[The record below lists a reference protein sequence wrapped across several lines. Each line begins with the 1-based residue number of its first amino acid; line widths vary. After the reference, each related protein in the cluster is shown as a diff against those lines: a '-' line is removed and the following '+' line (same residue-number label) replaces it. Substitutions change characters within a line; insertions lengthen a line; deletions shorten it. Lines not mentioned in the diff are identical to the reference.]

1 MAAPSRPGPKPTTPS
16 ATTSRTTTTHGAAT
30 RPHET
35 TAPSPFAARA
45 TPRFA
50 RLLPEAPST
59 PAALILRIQ
68 GVSIRVEA
76 GFEQAPERQLELA
89 RFGFGLASSGGHGA
103 VHEGRMIAHGLPVYV
118 ALEPVDMRL
127 GYERLGGIV
136 RERMQAEPRSR
147 ALFVFVGKRGHTMK
161 ILTWDGT
168 GAIVIHKKLDAGRF
182 ELPKPTCVGEQQVMV
197 SDALFEVIYKG
208 VRIAPKAPRRRIH

>member
-1 MAAPSRPGPKPTTPS
+1 
-16 ATTSRTTTTHGAAT
+16 
-30 RPHET
+30 
-35 TAPSPFAARA
+35 
-45 TPRFA
+45 
-50 RLLPEAPST
+50 
-59 PAALILRIQ
+59 
-68 GVSIRVEA
+68 
-76 GFEQAPERQLELA
+76 
-89 RFGFGLASSGGHGA
+89 
-103 VHEGRMIAHGLPVYV
+103 MIAHGPPIYV

-161 ILTWDGT
+161 VLTWDGT

-182 ELPKPTCVGEQQVMV
+182 ELPRPTCVGEQQVMV

-208 VRIAPKAPRRRIH
+208 VSVAAKAPRRRIH

>member
-1 MAAPSRPGPKPTTPS
+1 
-16 ATTSRTTTTHGAAT
+16 
-30 RPHET
+30 
-35 TAPSPFAARA
+35 
-45 TPRFA
+45 
-50 RLLPEAPST
+50 
-59 PAALILRIQ
+59 
-68 GVSIRVEA
+68 
-76 GFEQAPERQLELA
+76 
-89 RFGFGLASSGGHGA
+89 
-103 VHEGRMIAHGLPVYV
+103 MIAHGLPIYV

-161 ILTWDGT
+161 VLTWDGT

-182 ELPKPTCVGEQQVMV
+182 ELPRPTCVGEQQVMV

-208 VRIAPKAPRRRIH
+208 VSVAPKSPRRRIH

>member
-1 MAAPSRPGPKPTTPS
+1 
-16 ATTSRTTTTHGAAT
+16 
-30 RPHET
+30 
-35 TAPSPFAARA
+35 
-45 TPRFA
+45 
-50 RLLPEAPST
+50 
-59 PAALILRIQ
+59 
-68 GVSIRVEA
+68 
-76 GFEQAPERQLELA
+76 
-89 RFGFGLASSGGHGA
+89 
-103 VHEGRMIAHGLPVYV
+103 MIAHGLPIYV

-161 ILTWDGT
+161 VLTWDGT

-197 SDALFEVIYKG
+197 SDAILDVIYKG
-208 VRIAPKAPRRRIH
+208 VRVTPRAPRRRIH

>member
-1 MAAPSRPGPKPTTPS
+1 
-16 ATTSRTTTTHGAAT
+16 
-30 RPHET
+30 
-35 TAPSPFAARA
+35 
-45 TPRFA
+45 
-50 RLLPEAPST
+50 
-59 PAALILRIQ
+59 
-68 GVSIRVEA
+68 
-76 GFEQAPERQLELA
+76 
-89 RFGFGLASSGGHGA
+89 
-103 VHEGRMIAHGLPVYV
+103 MIAHGLPIYV

-168 GAIVIHKKLDAGRF
+168 GAIVIYKKLDAGKF

-197 SDALFEVIYKG
+197 SDAILDVIYKG
-208 VRIAPKAPRRRIH
+208 VSVTPRARRRRIH